1 MKTKFIL
8 NHIASKTI
16 FCFLVVSLTFANA
29 KSQVT
34 VFSENFDGTVQPYT
48 AGTAY
53 TNTYCSNYVVA
64 KNTTSAVCGGEFV
77 SYPIAKDAS
86 GSGKFLFEGTDA
98 SGPSYAG
105 SFYKITLN
113 DTWVAGYTF
122 TISFEVAL
130 GDNIAPPV
138 LQPQINGVNIGT
150 AITPTSINAWQKLT
164 FVYTPSTTLIKPVFS
179 LYNAQSTGVGN
190 DFGVD
195 NILITVLSLDALPVR
210 FTSFTGQVSSQDVLL
225 RWGTASE
232 TNNDHFEVEH
242 STDGINYNTIG
253 TVKGAGN
260 SNTVHNYSFQDN
272 EPVNGNNFYR
282 LKQVD
287 NDGNEFY
294 STVVEEEFKA
304 EVKAMSVFPNPAK
317 DQFTIS
323 LKKGSNESCVVLLI
337 DLSGKTALTLNAVS
351 ANGQIHVMLSGRVA
365 PGIYIVRVTANDVN
379 EFAKL
384 IVR

>member
-1 MKTKFIL
+1 MKTKSTL
-8 NHIASKTI
+8 NHIASKTVS
-16 FCFLVVSLTFANA
+16 CFLALVLMFDNA

-34 VFSENFDGTVQPYT
+34 VFSENFDGSVQLYT
-48 AGTAY
+48 ASIAY

-64 KNTTSAVCGGEFV
+64 KNTTSAVCGGEFA
-77 SYPIAKDAS
+77 SWPISKDAS
-86 GSGKFLFEGTDA
+86 GNGKFLFEGTDV

-105 SFYKITLN
+105 FFYKITLN

-122 TISFEVAL
+122 TISFKVAL

-138 LQPQINGVNIGT
+138 LQPQINGVNIGI
-150 AITPTSINAWQKLT
+150 AITPTSINSWQTLT

-179 LYNAQSTGVGN
+179 LYNAQSTGNGN

-195 NILITVLSLDALPVR
+195 DILITVLSMDALPVR
-210 FTSFTGQVSSQDVLL
+210 FTSFTGQASSQNVLL
-225 RWGTASE
+225 SWSTASE

-242 STDGINYNTIG
+242 SSDGINYNTIG
-253 TVKGAGN
+253 TVKGAGTSN
-260 SNTVHNYSFQDN
+260 SVHNYSFQDN
-272 EPVNGNNFYR
+272 EPGNGNNFYR

-304 EVKAMSVFPNPAK
+304 EIKAISVFPNPAK
-317 DQFTIS
+317 DKFTIS
-323 LKKGSNESCVVLLI
+323 LKNSSNESCVVSLI
-337 DLSGKTALTLNAVS
+337 DLSGKMVLMLNAVP
-351 ANGQIHVMLSGRVA
+351 ANGQIHVMLSGKVA
-365 PGIYIVRVTANDVN
+365 PGIYIVRVTANNVN